1 MNITISQTT
10 LDSIL
15 GRLADLERRVMD
27 NTTDIKTLTTDATDL
42 RSELEYLEKEI
53 NAIAPL

>member
-1 MNITISQTT
+1 MNITISQST

-42 RSELEYLEKEI
+42 RSELKYLEKEI

>member
-1 MNITISQTT
+1 MNITISQST

-15 GRLADLERRVMD
+15 GRLADLERLVMD